1 LARVERLDGV
11 VLIGG
16 MPMER
21 QVSRLRT
28 RPQIIIA
35 TPGRLIDH
43 MQRHTISLDNVGVVV
58 LDEADRMLDMG
69 FLPAIRQIMRQVP
82 ERRQTMLF
90 SATMPSLVADIA
102 ERWLTKPVRIDVED
116 SGAAPRLISQE
127 LIVLE
132 KEQKGGVLAQLL
144 ADHDGPILVFSR
156 TRHGARKVAKSLRG
170 QGHTAAEIHS
180 DRSMGQRR
188 TALDGF
194 KNGAFRILVAT
205 DIAARGIDV
214 KRISLVINYDLPASP
229 EDYLHRI
236 GRTGRA
242 GHTGKAITLATPEQS
257 KDVHAIKQ
265 ATREPLPLSKRY
277 A

>member
-1 LARVERLDGV
+1 
-11 VLIGG
+11 
-16 MPMER
+16 
-21 QVSRLRT
+21 
-28 RPQIIIA
+28 
-35 TPGRLIDH
+35 
-43 MQRHTISLDNVGVVV
+43 
-58 LDEADRMLDMG
+58 
-69 FLPAIRQIMRQVP
+69 
-82 ERRQTMLF
+82 
-90 SATMPSLVADIA
+90 
-102 ERWLTKPVRIDVED
+102 
-116 SGAAPRLISQE
+116 
-127 LIVLE
+127 VLE